1 MLGFTR
7 KTDYALVALATL
19 AAEGSRRDGWARL
32 SARQIAERH
41 GVPLAL
47 LMNVLKDLVGCKL
60 VTSTRGAKGGYRLA
74 RDPAAI
80 TVHEIVAATEG
91 PVKVMACCGEP
102 EETPPCVECGV
113 VVTCPVT
120 RSVRRLNE
128 RINEFLEEVTLA
140 DLIRED
146 PDAIRPVSREEIRLE
161 FRPLKRE
168 AHG

>member
-1 MLGFTR
+1 VLGFTR
-7 KTDYALVALATL
+7 KTDYAIVALATL
-19 AAEGSRRDGWARL
+19 AAETARDEGEPRL

-47 LMNVLKDLVGCKL
+47 LMNVLKDLVGAGL

-74 RDPAAI
+74 RDAASV
-80 TVHEIVAATEG
+80 TVHEIVAVTEG

-102 EETPPCVECGV
+102 EEQPPCLDCGV

-146 PDAIRPVSREEIRLE
+146 PDAIRPVSRGEFRLE
-161 FRPLKRE
+161 FRPLTRE